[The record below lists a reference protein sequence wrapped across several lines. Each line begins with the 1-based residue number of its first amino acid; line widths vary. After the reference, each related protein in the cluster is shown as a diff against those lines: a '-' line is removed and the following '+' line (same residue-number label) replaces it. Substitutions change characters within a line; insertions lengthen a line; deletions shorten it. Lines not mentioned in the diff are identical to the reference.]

1 MPLVSSL
8 PALAIC
14 SVIWD
19 RLRLL
24 ADRGPPGLHFNGER
38 LGGAAASGIFDR
50 DRHRVRLMLAIG
62 VAARDAVA
70 AIGGRGNS
78 DRRTAAIAPAD
89 AGRERA
95 RHVGHAGGHH
105 EARGTAFRGT
115 HTLAA
120 RRQHRLDG
128 HREGLTDW
136 TIAIIA

>member
-1 MPLVSSL
+1 M
-8 PALAIC
+8 
-14 SVIWD
+14 
-19 RLRLL
+19 
-24 ADRGPPGLHFNGER
+24 
-38 LGGAAASGIFDR
+38 
-50 DRHRVRLMLAIG
+50 
-62 VAARDAVA
+62 AARDAVA
-70 AIGGRGNS
+70 AISGRGNS

-136 TIAIIA
+136 AIAIIAVGHGAGDGGGANGEGRAGSWRAVHRR